1 MSKMGF
7 VFSSMDPL
15 VALKCLMMFRV
26 CLDELAT
33 LVWLSVL
40 EYNRL
45 YPGEVPETSNIR
57 TRVCRLPSVGF

>member
-45 YPGEVPETSNIR
+45 YPREVPETS
-57 TRVCRLPSVGF
+57 C